1 MTEPR
6 WIPALKLDELP
17 IGETRVI
24 SHGRQRIA
32 LFRPESEQ
40 LYAIDNRCPHEGY
53 PLARGPVREC
63 VVTCPWHNFKF
74 DLRDGQCVL
83 GDEQVR
89 VYAIRLRDN
98 TVEIDVREADAS
110 SLRPRHLASLES
122 ATREGKLGQIAR
134 ELVRLLELGMSP
146 RELALQAMRQD
157 AAYAEYGT
165 THATPTAIDALH
177 FARRTP
183 GTQAALPLVQAFAIA
198 AEANLRLPKR
208 ALADPVDPGDD
219 VHAAGK
225 RLRRLVEQE
234 ALPEAEAL
242 LRGALARGFG
252 VDIIEPWLLQL
263 CADHLLS
270 FGHPLIYTVKICD
283 FLRGADWQ
291 FAGELLPALLGTII
305 NSTRMELVPEERW
318 FRERLAEIEPE
329 LDSFAAACKRP
340 NPPPIDRQALAA
352 EILDGPRDAWVTHLR
367 TALKSGVDLM
377 SIVDALVLAA
387 SERLLR
393 FDVSIDR
400 DPTVQEGWL
409 HITHRVTFAS
419 AIRGALAKPHP
430 ANLLR
435 LLFQSAHFTHS
446 AAPLDLSPTDRIIR
460 NARTGDVA
468 TADTNGE
475 VENLVRAIRRHD
487 GVTAVGLTERLFAD
501 IQGHPGGTTK
511 DVSTRPV
518 TGADASNAGA
528 TTAQNPVQN
537 APCIASSSPHNATPG
552 SLNTDL
558 WDPLEAALET
568 LTLDDIAIR
577 PIFKAHWIKLCTA
590 AFAEARALPPG
601 VDRQLP
607 ILACVRFFAG
617 PQRELRLRGLVYDAI
632 RFVVDGKVPKT
643 LT

>member
-6 WIPALKLDELP
+6 WIPALNLDELP
-17 IGETRVI
+17 IGEARVI

-53 PLARGPVREC
+53 PLVRGPVREC

-89 VYAIRLRDN
+89 VYAIRVRDKK
-98 TVEIDVREADAS
+98 VEIDVREADAGE
-110 SLRPRHLASLES
+110 LKPRHLASLGR

-134 ELVRLLELGMSP
+134 ELVRLLELGISP
-146 RELALQAMRQD
+146 RELTLQAIRQD

-165 THATPTAIDALH
+165 THATPTAIDALYL
-177 FARRTP
+177 ARHSS

-198 AEANLRLPKR
+198 AEANIRLPKR
-208 ALADPVDPGDD
+208 TVAEPVDPGDD
-219 VHAAGK
+219 VHAVGNE
-225 RLRRLVEQE
+225 LRALVEKE
-234 ALPEAEAL
+234 SLAEAEAL

-283 FLRGADWQ
+283 FLRGADWP
-291 FAGELLPALLGTII
+291 FADEVLPALLANII

-329 LDSFAAACKRP
+329 LDSFATACARP
-340 NPPPIDRQALAA
+340 NPPPVDRQALAA
-352 EILDGPRDAWVTHLR
+352 EILDGPRDAWFTHLR
-367 TALKSGVDLM
+367 SALKGGVDLM
-377 SIVDALVLAA
+377 SVVDALVLAA

-393 FDVSIDR
+393 FDVAVDSDK
-400 DPTVQEGWL
+400 TVQEGWL

-419 AIRGALAKPHP
+419 AIRSVLGKPHH

-435 LLFQSAHFTHS
+435 LLFQSAHFTHG
-446 AAPLDLSPTDRIIR
+446 AAPVDLAPADRMPR
-460 NARTGDVA
+460 KGQLCGD
-468 TADTNGE
+468 ADGDIKR
-475 VENLVRAIRRHD
+475 LRSAIRRHD
-487 GVTAVGLTERLFAD
+487 GAAAVALAD
-501 IQGHPGGTTK
+501 SLLAAADRQPGDDSNASPAGR
-511 DVSTRPV
+511 DVDTRPAA
-518 TGADASNAGA
+518 GADASNSEVQVGHRSA
-528 TTAQNPVQN
+528 T
-537 APCIASSSPHNATPG
+537 IASENGPQTSPWHA
-552 SLNTDL
+552 
-558 WDPLEAALET
+558 LEAALEA
-568 LTLDDIAIR
+568 LALDDIAIR
-577 PIFKAHWIKLCTA
+577 PIFKAHWIKLCVA
-590 AFAEARALPPG
+590 AFAEARALPPE
-601 VDRQLP
+601 VDRRLP

-617 PQRELRLRGLVYDAI
+617 PQRELRLSGLVYDAI
-632 RFVVDGKVPKT
+632 RFVVDGKVPKI